1 LKKDT
6 RWLAMPILEARNLTK
21 HFPVDKGI
29 IFPKIVGYVRA
40 VDGISFSVEEGQTL
54 GIVGESGSG
63 KTTLGFLVMRLLRLT
78 AGDILFRGESITE
91 LEGEKKRLFR
101 RKAQIVF
108 QDPFSSL
115 NPRMII
121 RDIIGRALRVQGI
134 DDRQEIVDRVRK
146 VLQEVGLREEH
157 LSRYPHEFSGGQ
169 RQRIAVARAL
179 VTNPDFILLD
189 EPTSALDVSVQAQIL
204 NLLKSLQKEKN
215 LTYLFITHD
224 LSVVKHMSHRVLVVY
239 LGRAMEYAGKDE
251 IFSNPL
257 HPYTQAL
264 LKSIPK
270 PAVTGE
276 NIADKVIKG
285 DIPSPI
291 NMPAGCRFHTRCPL
305 ADEECRQKEPSWREI
320 RRDHYVACHKV

>member
-1 LKKDT
+1 
-6 RWLAMPILEARNLTK
+6 MPILEARNLK
-21 HFPVDKGI
+21 KYFPVDRGI
-29 IFPKIVGYVRA
+29 IFPKIVGHVRA

-63 KTTLGFLVMRLLRLT
+63 KTTLGLLVMRLLRLT
-78 AGDILFRGESITE
+78 SGDILYRGENITD

-121 RDIIGRALRVQGI
+121 RDIIGRALKVQGI
-134 DDRQEIVDRVRK
+134 VDRQEIVDRVRK

-204 NLLKSLQKEKN
+204 NMLKKLQKEKN

-224 LSVVKHMSHRVLVVY
+224 LSVVKHMSHQVLVVY
-239 LGRAMEYAGKDE
+239 LGRAMEYAQKRE
-251 IFSNPL
+251 IFSEPL
-257 HPYTQAL
+257 HPYTRAL

-276 NIADKVIKG
+276 SIAEKVIKG
-285 DIPSPI
+285 DIPSPME
-291 NMPAGCRFHTRCPL
+291 MPSGCRFHTRCPL
-305 ADEECRQKEPSWREI
+305 ADDECRQKEPAWREI
-320 RRDHYVACHKV
+320 RTGHFVACHKV

>member
-1 LKKDT
+1 
-6 RWLAMPILEARNLTK
+6 MPILEAQNLK
-21 HFPVDKGI
+21 KYFPVDKGI
-29 IFPKIVGYVRA
+29 IFPKIVGHVRA

-63 KTTLGFLVMRLLRLT
+63 KTTLGLLVMRLLRLT
-78 AGDILFRGESITE
+78 SGDILYRAESITE

-121 RDIIGRALRVQGI
+121 RDIIGRALKVQGI
-134 DDRQEIVDRVRK
+134 VDRQEIVDRVRK

-204 NLLKSLQKEKN
+204 NMLKKLQKEKN

-224 LSVVKHMSHRVLVVY
+224 LSVVKHMSHQVLVVY
-239 LGRAMEYAGKDE
+239 LGRAMEYAEKRE
-251 IFSNPL
+251 IFSDPL
-257 HPYTQAL
+257 HPYTRAL

-276 NIADKVIKG
+276 SIAEKVIKG
-285 DIPSPI
+285 DIPSPMD
-291 NMPAGCRFHTRCPL
+291 MPSGCRFHTRCPL
-305 ADEECRQKEPSWREI
+305 ADDECRHKEPDWREI
-320 RRDHYVACHKV
+320 RTGHFVACHKV

>member
-1 LKKDT
+1 
-6 RWLAMPILEARNLTK
+6 MPILEARNLK
-21 HFPVDKGI
+21 KYFPVDRGI
-29 IFPKIVGYVRA
+29 IFPKIVGHVRA

-63 KTTLGFLVMRLLRLT
+63 KTTLGLLVMRLLRLT
-78 AGDILFRGESITE
+78 SGDILYRGESITD

-121 RDIIGRALRVQGI
+121 RDIIGRALKVQGI
-134 DDRQEIVDRVRK
+134 VDRQEIVDRVRK

-204 NLLKSLQKEKN
+204 NMLKKLQKEKN

-224 LSVVKHMSHRVLVVY
+224 LSVVKHMSHQVLVVY
-239 LGRAMEYAGKDE
+239 LGRAMEYAQKRE
-251 IFSNPL
+251 IFSEPL
-257 HPYTQAL
+257 HPYTRAL

-276 NIADKVIKG
+276 SIAEKVIKG
-285 DIPSPI
+285 DIPSPME
-291 NMPAGCRFHTRCPL
+291 MPSGCRFHTRCPL
-305 ADEECRQKEPSWREI
+305 ADDECRQKEPAWREI
-320 RRDHYVACHKV
+320 RTGHFVACHKV

>member
-1 LKKDT
+1 
-6 RWLAMPILEARNLTK
+6 MPILEAQNLK
-21 HFPVDKGI
+21 KYFPVDRGI
-29 IFPKIVGYVRA
+29 IFPKIVGHVRA

-63 KTTLGFLVMRLLRLT
+63 KTTLGLLVMRLLRLT
-78 AGDILFRGESITE
+78 SGDILYRGESITE

-121 RDIIGRALRVQGI
+121 RDIIGRALKVQGI
-134 DDRQEIVDRVRK
+134 VDRQEIVDRVRK

-204 NLLKSLQKEKN
+204 NMLKKLQKEKN

-224 LSVVKHMSHRVLVVY
+224 LSVVKHMSHQVLVVY
-239 LGRAMEYAGKDE
+239 LGRAMEYAEKRE
-251 IFSNPL
+251 IFSDPL
-257 HPYTQAL
+257 HPYTRAL

-276 NIADKVIKG
+276 SIAEKVIKG
-285 DIPSPI
+285 DIPSPMD
-291 NMPAGCRFHTRCPL
+291 MPSGCRFHTRCPL
-305 ADEECRQKEPSWREI
+305 ADDECRHKEPAWREI
-320 RRDHYVACHKV
+320 RTGHFVACHKV

>member
-1 LKKDT
+1 
-6 RWLAMPILEARNLTK
+6 MPILEAQNLK
-21 HFPVDKGI
+21 KYFPVDRGI
-29 IFPKIVGYVRA
+29 IFPKIVGHVRA

-63 KTTLGFLVMRLLRLT
+63 KTTLGLLVMRLLRLT
-78 AGDILFRGESITE
+78 SGDILYRAESITE

-121 RDIIGRALRVQGI
+121 RDIIGRALKVQGI
-134 DDRQEIVDRVRK
+134 VDRQEIVDRVRK

-204 NLLKSLQKEKN
+204 NMLKKLQKEKN

-224 LSVVKHMSHRVLVVY
+224 LSVVKHMSHQVLVVY
-239 LGRAMEYAGKDE
+239 LGRAMEYAEKRE
-251 IFSNPL
+251 IFSDPL
-257 HPYTQAL
+257 HPYTRAL

-276 NIADKVIKG
+276 SIAEKVIKG
-285 DIPSPI
+285 DIPSPMD
-291 NMPAGCRFHTRCPL
+291 MPSGCRFHTRCPL
-305 ADEECRQKEPSWREI
+305 ADDECRHKEPAWREI
-320 RRDHYVACHKV
+320 RTGHFVACHKV

>member
-1 LKKDT
+1 
-6 RWLAMPILEARNLTK
+6 
-21 HFPVDKGI
+21 
-29 IFPKIVGYVRA
+29 
-40 VDGISFSVEEGQTL
+40 
-54 GIVGESGSG
+54 
-63 KTTLGFLVMRLLRLT
+63 MRLLRLT
-78 AGDILFRGESITE
+78 SGDILYRAESITE

-121 RDIIGRALRVQGI
+121 RDIIGRALKVQGI
-134 DDRQEIVDRVRK
+134 VDRQEIVDRVRK

-204 NLLKSLQKEKN
+204 NMLKKLQKEKN

-224 LSVVKHMSHRVLVVY
+224 LSVVKHMSHQVLVVY
-239 LGRAMEYAGKDE
+239 LGRAMEYAEKRE
-251 IFSNPL
+251 IFSDPL
-257 HPYTQAL
+257 HPYTRAL

-276 NIADKVIKG
+276 SIAEKVIKG
-285 DIPSPI
+285 DIPSPMD
-291 NMPAGCRFHTRCPL
+291 MPSGCRFHTRCPL
-305 ADEECRQKEPSWREI
+305 ADDECRHKEPDWREI
-320 RRDHYVACHKV
+320 RTGHFVACHKV

>member
-1 LKKDT
+1 
-6 RWLAMPILEARNLTK
+6 
-21 HFPVDKGI
+21 
-29 IFPKIVGYVRA
+29 
-40 VDGISFSVEEGQTL
+40 VEEGQTL

-63 KTTLGFLVMRLLRLT
+63 KTTLGLLVMRLLRLT
-78 AGDILFRGESITE
+78 SGDILYRGESITD

-121 RDIIGRALRVQGI
+121 RDIIGRALKVQGI
-134 DDRQEIVDRVRK
+134 VDRQEIVDRVRK

-204 NLLKSLQKEKN
+204 NMLKKLQKEKN

-224 LSVVKHMSHRVLVVY
+224 LSVVKHMSHQVLVVY
-239 LGRAMEYAGKDE
+239 LGRAMEYAQKRE
-251 IFSNPL
+251 IFSEPL
-257 HPYTQAL
+257 HPYTRAL

-276 NIADKVIKG
+276 SIAEKVIKG
-285 DIPSPI
+285 DIPSPME
-291 NMPAGCRFHTRCPL
+291 MPSGCRFHTRCPL
-305 ADEECRQKEPSWREI
+305 ADDECRQKEPAWREI
-320 RRDHYVACHKV
+320 RTGHFVACHKV

>member
-1 LKKDT
+1 
-6 RWLAMPILEARNLTK
+6 MPILEARNLK
-21 HFPVDKGI
+21 KYFPVDRGI
-29 IFPKIVGYVRA
+29 IFPKIVGHVRA

-63 KTTLGFLVMRLLRLT
+63 KTTLGLLVMRLLRLT
-78 AGDILFRGESITE
+78 SGDILYRGESITD

-121 RDIIGRALRVQGI
+121 RDIIGRALKVQGI
-134 DDRQEIVDRVRK
+134 VDRQEIVDRVRK

-204 NLLKSLQKEKN
+204 NMLKKLQKEKN

-224 LSVVKHMSHRVLVVY
+224 LSVVKHMSHQVLVVY
-239 LGRAMEYAGKDE
+239 LGRAMEYAQKRE
-251 IFSNPL
+251 IFSDPI
-257 HPYTQAL
+257 HPYTRAL

-276 NIADKVIKG
+276 SIAEKVIKG
-285 DIPSPI
+285 DIPSPMD
-291 NMPAGCRFHTRCPL
+291 MPSGCRFHTRCPL
-305 ADEECRQKEPSWREI
+305 ADDKCRHKEPAWREI
-320 RRDHYVACHKV
+320 RTGHFVACHKV

>member
-1 LKKDT
+1 
-6 RWLAMPILEARNLTK
+6 MPILEAQNLK
-21 HFPVDKGI
+21 KYFPVDRGI
-29 IFPKIVGYVRA
+29 IFPKIVGHVRA

-63 KTTLGFLVMRLLRLT
+63 KTTLGLLVMRLLRLT
-78 AGDILFRGESITE
+78 SGDILYRGESITE

-121 RDIIGRALRVQGI
+121 RDIIGRALKVQGI
-134 DDRQEIVDRVRK
+134 VDRQEIVDRVRK

-204 NLLKSLQKEKN
+204 NMLKKLQKEKN

-224 LSVVKHMSHRVLVVY
+224 LSVVKHMSHQVLVVY
-239 LGRAMEYAGKDE
+239 LGRAMEYAEKRE
-251 IFSNPL
+251 IFSDPL
-257 HPYTQAL
+257 HPYTRAL

-276 NIADKVIKG
+276 SIAEKVIKG
-285 DIPSPI
+285 DIPSPMD
-291 NMPAGCRFHTRCPL
+291 MPSGCRFHTRCPL
-305 ADEECRQKEPSWREI
+305 ADDECRHKEPDWREI
-320 RRDHYVACHKV
+320 RTGHFVACHKV

>member
-1 LKKDT
+1 
-6 RWLAMPILEARNLTK
+6 MPILEAKNLTK

-29 IFPKIVGYVRA
+29 IFPKIVGHVRA
-40 VDGISFSVEEGQTL
+40 VDGISFLVEEGQTL

-63 KTTLGFLVMRLLRLT
+63 KTTLGLLVMRLLRLT
-78 AGDILFRGESITE
+78 SGDILYRGESITD

-121 RDIIGRALRVQGI
+121 KDIIGRALKVQGI
-134 DDRQEIVDRVRK
+134 VDRQEIVDRVRK

-204 NLLKSLQKEKN
+204 NMLKKLQKEKN

-224 LSVVKHMSHRVLVVY
+224 LSVVKHMSHQVLVVY
-239 LGRAMEYAGKDE
+239 LGRAMEYAQKRE
-251 IFSNPL
+251 IFSEPL
-257 HPYTQAL
+257 HPYTRAL
-264 LKSIPK
+264 LKSILK

-276 NIADKVIKG
+276 SIAEKVIKG
-285 DIPSPI
+285 DIPSPME
-291 NMPAGCRFHTRCPL
+291 MPSGCRFHTRCPL
-305 ADEECRQKEPSWREI
+305 ADDECRQKEPAWREI
-320 RRDHYVACHKV
+320 RTGHFVACHKV

>member
-1 LKKDT
+1 
-6 RWLAMPILEARNLTK
+6 MPILEAQNLTK

-29 IFPKIVGYVRA
+29 IFPKIVGHVRA

-63 KTTLGFLVMRLLRLT
+63 KTTLGLLVMRLLQLT
-78 AGDILFRGESITE
+78 AGDILFRGESITD
-91 LEGEKKRLFR
+91 LEGAKKRLFR

-121 RDIIGRALRVQGI
+121 RDIIGRALRVQGVH
-134 DDRQEIVDRVRK
+134 DKEEISERVGK
-146 VLQEVGLREEH
+146 VLREVGLREEH
-157 LSRYPHEFSGGQ
+157 LNRYPHEFSGGQ

-204 NLLKSLQKEKN
+204 NMLKKLQKEKN

-224 LSVVKHMSHRVLVVY
+224 LSVVKHMSHKVLVVY
-239 LGRAMEYAGKDE
+239 LGRAMEYANKAE
-251 IFSNPL
+251 IFSEPL
-257 HPYTQAL
+257 HPYTRAL

-270 PAVTGE
+270 PAVTRE
-276 NIADKVIKG
+276 NIAEKVIQG
-285 DIPSPI
+285 DIPSPM
-291 NMPAGCRFHTRCPL
+291 NMPSGCRFHTRCPL
-305 ADEECRQKEPSWREI
+305 ADEKCRQKEPSWREV
-320 RRDHYVACHKV
+320 RRGHYVACHKV